1 MVRRTSKGS
10 LIIAAVLVTGIAR
23 AADPTPIP
31 QPSSAPRPPASAT
44 ASATASAST
53 DPAQAL
59 FDAGLADMEA
69 GRVEKACPAIEASQR
84 MDPRPG
90 TLFTLAECEAQ
101 RGRAATAIRYYAEY
115 LGLYKNFTP
124 AKKNEQRDR
133 AKTCEEQL
141 RKLDLLAPKLTI
153 VIVAGG
159 GPDVIVKRDG
169 EIVADLSLGTALA
182 VDPGDHVITAQA
194 PDGPE
199 SSVRVALAP
208 GESKRVDLRVQHA
221 TPAVTA
227 TFTATTA
234 PVKPPNP
241 ADLQRPW
248 RIGTFSA
255 GALGLAG
262 IVTGIVTG
270 AVATGLRAEA
280 AKECHLQSGQQK
292 CSEKGLAIVE
302 QLRPYATAS
311 TIAFAAGGLGLAVG
325 LTLFI
330 ATPRVPGPTPPV
342 GPAQTTVLPYGE
354 IGVDVGGK
362 F

>member
-1 MVRRTSKGS
+1 MPRRPSSGS
-10 LIIAAVLVTGIAR
+10 LILAASLLSGLAS

-31 QPSSAPRPPASAT
+31 QPSAAPSAT
-44 ASATASAST
+44 ASATTTATIAT

-69 GRVEKACPAIEASQR
+69 GRFEKACPAIEASHR

-101 RGRAATAIRYYAEY
+101 RGRAATAMRYYAEY
-115 LGLYKNFTP
+115 LGLYKNLTP
-124 AKKNEQRDR
+124 AKKNEQRER
-133 AKTCEEQL
+133 AKTSEEQL
-141 RKLDLLAPKLTI
+141 RKLALLAPKLTI
-153 VIVAGG
+153 VVVSGG

-169 EIVADLSLGTALA
+169 EVVADLSLGTALP

-199 SSVRVALAP
+199 SSVRVAIAP
-208 GESKRVDLRVQHA
+208 GESKTAELYVRHTAPV
-221 TPAVTA
+221 VTA
-227 TFTATTA
+227 TFSAIVA
-234 PVKPPNP
+234 PVKPPKP
-241 ADLQRPW
+241 VDSQRPW
-248 RIGTFSA
+248 RIGTFTS
-255 GALGLAG
+255 GALGLVGIATG
-262 IVTGIVTG
+262 IVTGIV
-270 AVATGLRAEA
+270 ATQLRTEA
-280 AKECHLQSGQQK
+280 AKECHLQGGEQK
-292 CSEKGLAIVE
+292 CSEKGLALVD

-330 ATPRVPGPTPPV
+330 ATPRVPTATPPV
-342 GPAQTTVLPYGE
+342 GPPRTTMLPYGE
-354 IGVDVGGK
+354 IGVHVGGK